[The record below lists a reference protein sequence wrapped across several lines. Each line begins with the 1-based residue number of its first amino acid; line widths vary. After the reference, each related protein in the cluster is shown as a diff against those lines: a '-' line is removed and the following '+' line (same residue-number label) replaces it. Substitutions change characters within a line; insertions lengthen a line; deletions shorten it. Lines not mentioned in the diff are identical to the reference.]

1 MKHLCC
7 ICLEAP
13 GKIPPWEMD
22 DKNNPKQPL
31 MCPKCIGAFA
41 RVKSHSG
48 AYVQGLLEM
57 LAWASKRA
65 RDAEHKRM
73 AGKVK
78 ELEEKLR
85 MDFNQEA
92 EWLQECQLN
101 IQSFDAE
108 DKLTVESV
116 NQILKVKK

>member
-73 AGKVK
+73 ADKVK

-85 MDFNQEA
+85 IEIATTDGLIRKYGTTTTEIGDMNNA
-92 EWLQECQLN
+92 
-101 IQSFDAE
+101 
-108 DKLTVESV
+108 K
-116 NQILKVKK
+116 